1 MIKLIWTL
9 YPFVCSIVIDG
20 IYEALENF
28 GFKGGNI
35 LEPAMGVGNFFG
47 RMPEEMQAD
56 SRLYGV
62 EIDSISGRIA
72 KQLYPDADIAI
83 QGFEK
88 NNFQNGCFDV
98 AVGNVP
104 FGELPFK
111 DDKHH
116 TTKLHDYF
124 FVETLDKVKNGGIV
138 AFVTSAGTLD
148 KRDESTRKALS
159 EKADFIGAIR
169 LPGGKNGAFKDNA
182 GTEVTTDIIFL
193 QKNENKIS
201 ESEKESWLSV
211 GETADGLPI
220 NNYFAEN
227 PDMVLG
233 KVVEGNK
240 LYGSGTMVACWSEEL
255 FILHFRQMIHTRIW
269 FGVCYHEMPFLPESA
284 IYRDFPWGQ
293 LAANAGRAK
302 QDYRVYTAEDFTSY
316 LSSLIC
322 NGILDTYG
330 DNFLVTASGNLSV
343 VIGTGKAWI
352 GGHYFIN
359 DMAYTLDLRQYVDE
373 SLSRYVTIGISCDV
387 SDSVRSCKLE
397 VKSGTAA
404 TSPSVPA
411 FENTDTKTYLTLAS
425 VRLNGGIT
433 SISQSNIKDYRS
445 DEKKC
450 GYVKC
455 ILGKCKVSEILAALD
470 SYNKTVTEL
479 NNRVAEFQERLA
491 EVEEICGT
499 TGVILVSAGQCGEN
513 AFYALYSDGSLKLYG
528 SGATYDY
535 SSSNSSPFDGNQVV
549 QSITVSSGITKIGNK
564 IFADCDNLKTV
575 SLLAECHLLHIA

>member
-1 MIKLIWTL
+1 MAFS
-9 YPFVCSIVIDG
+9 Y
-20 IYEALENF
+20 
-28 GFKGGNI
+28 GFFN
-35 LEPAMGVGNFFG
+35 
-47 RMPEEMQAD
+47 
-56 SRLYGV
+56 
-62 EIDSISGRIA
+62 A
-72 KQLYPDADIAI
+72 K
-83 QGFEK
+83 
-88 NNFQNGCFDV
+88 N
-98 AVGNVP
+98 
-104 FGELPFK
+104 
-111 DDKHH
+111 
-116 TTKLHDYF
+116 
-124 FVETLDKVKNGGIV
+124 LD
-138 AFVTSAGTLD
+138 
-148 KRDESTRKALS
+148 
-159 EKADFIGAIR
+159 
-169 LPGGKNGAFKDNA
+169 
-182 GTEVTTDIIFL
+182 
-193 QKNENKIS
+193 
-201 ESEKESWLSV
+201 
-211 GETADGLPI
+211 
-220 NNYFAEN
+220 
-227 PDMVLG
+227 
-233 KVVEGNK
+233 
-240 LYGSGTMVACWSEEL
+240 
-255 FILHFRQMIHTRIW
+255 
-269 FGVCYHEMPFLPESA
+269 
-284 IYRDFPWGQ
+284 
-293 LAANAGRAK
+293 
-302 QDYRVYTAEDFTSY
+302 RVYTAEDFTSY

-330 DNFLVTASGNLSV
+330 DNFSVTAGGNLSV

-373 SLSRYVTIGISCDV
+373 SLSRYVIIGISCDV
-387 SDSVRSCKLE
+387 SGSVRACKLE

-404 TSPSVPA
+404 TSPSVPV

-445 DEKKC
+445 DENKC

-513 AFYALYSDGSLKLYG
+513 VFYALYSDGSLKLYG

-575 SLLAECHLLHIA
+575 SLPDTVTSIGESVFTIFEDMVGVVRGLEEITIPASVKSIGKLAFSGTKLTEIIIPASVTEIGDYVFRDCAKLKTARIDSSIIGAFMFTSCSALSSLTISAKCNSIGANVITYCSSLETITYEGTIAQWNAIQKPNNWMSSGQHYYNDYLKKIQCTDGYLEYDTENYTWIEVKS

>member
-1 MIKLIWTL
+1 MAFS
-9 YPFVCSIVIDG
+9 Y
-20 IYEALENF
+20 
-28 GFKGGNI
+28 GFFN
-35 LEPAMGVGNFFG
+35 
-47 RMPEEMQAD
+47 
-56 SRLYGV
+56 
-62 EIDSISGRIA
+62 A
-72 KQLYPDADIAI
+72 KNMD
-83 QGFEK
+83 
-88 NNFQNGCFDV
+88 
-98 AVGNVP
+98 
-104 FGELPFK
+104 
-111 DDKHH
+111 
-116 TTKLHDYF
+116 
-124 FVETLDKVKNGGIV
+124 
-138 AFVTSAGTLD
+138 
-148 KRDESTRKALS
+148 
-159 EKADFIGAIR
+159 
-169 LPGGKNGAFKDNA
+169 
-182 GTEVTTDIIFL
+182 
-193 QKNENKIS
+193 
-201 ESEKESWLSV
+201 
-211 GETADGLPI
+211 
-220 NNYFAEN
+220 
-227 PDMVLG
+227 
-233 KVVEGNK
+233 
-240 LYGSGTMVACWSEEL
+240 
-255 FILHFRQMIHTRIW
+255 
-269 FGVCYHEMPFLPESA
+269 
-284 IYRDFPWGQ
+284 
-293 LAANAGRAK
+293 
-302 QDYRVYTAEDFTSY
+302 RVYTAEDFTSY

-330 DNFLVTASGNLSV
+330 DNFSVTANSNLSV

-352 GGHYFIN
+352 SGHYFIN

-387 SDSVRSCKLE
+387 SDSVRACKLE

-575 SLLAECHLLHIA
+575 SLPDTVTSIGESVFTIFEDMVGVVRGLEEITIPASVKSIGKWAFSGTKLTEIIIPASVTEIGDYVFRDCAKLKTARIDSSLIGSFMFTSCSALSSLTISAKCKSIGANVITYCSSLETITYEGTIAQWNAIQKPNNWMSSGQHYYNDYLKKIQCTDGYLEYDTENYTWIEVKS

>member
-1 MIKLIWTL
+1 MAFS
-9 YPFVCSIVIDG
+9 Y
-20 IYEALENF
+20 
-28 GFKGGNI
+28 GFFN
-35 LEPAMGVGNFFG
+35 
-47 RMPEEMQAD
+47 
-56 SRLYGV
+56 
-62 EIDSISGRIA
+62 A
-72 KQLYPDADIAI
+72 K
-83 QGFEK
+83 
-88 NNFQNGCFDV
+88 N
-98 AVGNVP
+98 
-104 FGELPFK
+104 
-111 DDKHH
+111 
-116 TTKLHDYF
+116 
-124 FVETLDKVKNGGIV
+124 LD
-138 AFVTSAGTLD
+138 
-148 KRDESTRKALS
+148 
-159 EKADFIGAIR
+159 
-169 LPGGKNGAFKDNA
+169 
-182 GTEVTTDIIFL
+182 
-193 QKNENKIS
+193 
-201 ESEKESWLSV
+201 
-211 GETADGLPI
+211 
-220 NNYFAEN
+220 
-227 PDMVLG
+227 
-233 KVVEGNK
+233 
-240 LYGSGTMVACWSEEL
+240 
-255 FILHFRQMIHTRIW
+255 
-269 FGVCYHEMPFLPESA
+269 
-284 IYRDFPWGQ
+284 
-293 LAANAGRAK
+293 
-302 QDYRVYTAEDFTSY
+302 RVYTAEDFTSY

-330 DNFLVTASGNLSV
+330 DNFSVTASGNLSV

-352 GGHYFIN
+352 SGHYFIN

-387 SDSVRSCKLE
+387 SDSVRACKLE

-445 DEKKC
+445 DENKC

-455 ILGKCKVSEILAALD
+455 ILGKCKVSEILASLD

-513 AFYALYSDGSLKLYG
+513 VFYALYSDGSLKLYG

-535 SSSNSSPFDGNQVV
+535 SSSDSSPFDGNQVV

-575 SLLAECHLLHIA
+575 SLPDTVTSIGESVFTIFEDMVGVVRGLEEITIPASVKSIGKWAFSGTKLTEIIIPASVTEIGDYVFRDCAKLKTARIDSSMIGAFMFTSCSALSSLTISAKCKSIGANVITYCSSLETITYEGTIAQWNAIQKPNNWISSGQHYYNDYLKKIQCTDGYLEYDTENYTWNEVKD

>member
-1 MIKLIWTL
+1 MAFS
-9 YPFVCSIVIDG
+9 Y
-20 IYEALENF
+20 
-28 GFKGGNI
+28 GFFN
-35 LEPAMGVGNFFG
+35 
-47 RMPEEMQAD
+47 
-56 SRLYGV
+56 
-62 EIDSISGRIA
+62 A
-72 KQLYPDADIAI
+72 K
-83 QGFEK
+83 
-88 NNFQNGCFDV
+88 N
-98 AVGNVP
+98 
-104 FGELPFK
+104 
-111 DDKHH
+111 
-116 TTKLHDYF
+116 
-124 FVETLDKVKNGGIV
+124 LD
-138 AFVTSAGTLD
+138 
-148 KRDESTRKALS
+148 
-159 EKADFIGAIR
+159 
-169 LPGGKNGAFKDNA
+169 
-182 GTEVTTDIIFL
+182 
-193 QKNENKIS
+193 
-201 ESEKESWLSV
+201 
-211 GETADGLPI
+211 
-220 NNYFAEN
+220 
-227 PDMVLG
+227 
-233 KVVEGNK
+233 
-240 LYGSGTMVACWSEEL
+240 
-255 FILHFRQMIHTRIW
+255 
-269 FGVCYHEMPFLPESA
+269 
-284 IYRDFPWGQ
+284 
-293 LAANAGRAK
+293 
-302 QDYRVYTAEDFTSY
+302 RVYTAEDFTSY

-387 SDSVRSCKLE
+387 SDSVRACKLE

-404 TSPSVPA
+404 TSPSIPA

-575 SLLAECHLLHIA
+575 SLPDTVTSIGESVFTIFEDMVGVVRGLEEITIPASVKSIGKWAFSGTKLTEIIIPASVTEIGDYVFRDCAKLKTARIDSSLIGSFMFTSCSALSSLTISAKCKSIGANVITYCSSLETITYEGTIAQWNAIQKPNNWMSSGQHYYNDYLKKIQCTDGYLEYDTENYTWIEVKS